1 MSKKSTKALASAT
14 LMSLVLTTALTSGP
28 VNAAA
33 GSVTRTGGADRYE
46 TAANVAKANWTTSD
60 DVILVNGLSYADSVS
75 ASTLAKKLN
84 APILLTEAD
93 SLNDSAKSAI
103 EQLQPKNIYI
113 VGGTGAVSQAVEDAL
128 SDYNVER
135 LAGVNRY
142 ATNLAVANK
151 LVDLGVS
158 KDNMMVVTGQAYSDA
173 LSAAPVAAAKDE
185 ILLLSTNDTTVM
197 KPTYDF
203 AKDANVTVIGTTNS
217 VDAQTYTNLKA
228 DSRVDGGADR
238 FATNLKILK
247 AFSDDLNTDS
257 IYMATA
263 KPNASG
269 ADDTAFADAL
279 VASAVAGKNGSPL
292 VLLNGESTQTDNAI
306 SYIKS
311 IADTST
317 DLQVIGGTGA
327 VSDAVVDKINDAVNP
342 ETNNADPEVSSISAK
357 SLNQIKVVFN
367 QEVDSDTAEDVT
379 NYKVDGTEL
388 TDNEGKDSDAVA
400 SLQDD
405 NKTVIITLAD
415 KQDQNSDVDVE
426 VKKGILTA
434 DKSDTVPEFTQTVTF
449 EDTTAPTVDSVSVR
463 GNNKIDIVFSEAV
476 KAQGDNE
483 KAALKDIVS
492 KLKINDKNLSS
503 FGIDY
508 TTEDGTEDGS
518 LSYSAL
524 DDAVKASDGKY
535 YYTDEVELYFDDD
548 LPTGDNTL
556 KLTNADND
564 TLSDAAGFPIADT
577 TEDFTVDTLT
587 STPEITSI
595 TAEDSGKV
603 YINFDRPMDAKTAKK
618 KDNFEINGTFVS
630 EINGSDV
637 SLEEGDT
644 QVKITG
650 VSSLLNKNSNKI
662 YIDDSVKDA
671 YGNNVADDTYESFTL
686 EEDTTKPEVTQ
697 VYALDEDTIRVRFSK
712 DVDTDYA
719 TDKSNYTLKD
729 SDGTDIT
736 DTDIDNFTIP
746 GGSLDDD
753 TVNVVDINLKN
764 DLTDS
769 TYTITIKNIQ
779 DVAKTPNVMDDY
791 TTTFDG
797 SDEVSGK
804 VKGVY
809 AISPTKENEHG
820 KIVFL
825 FNKEMDS
832 STLTDTDNY
841 EYVNG
846 KGDTKTLP
854 SDADITVNGDNKSVT
869 IDLKD
874 TSLYNTDTDSNG
886 NKISSENVITK
897 IYATGVKDEDGNS
910 LSTGNNGGILQK
922 GIDPDVAAKVKENS
936 VRVYYD
942 DDDLKVD
949 LSFDKPIDEDSV
961 DKTQFTILDSNGKEL
976 EYGSGDA
983 KATVNPTTVSVD
995 GSDVT
1000 LTFAADTSVDSD
1012 GKKVTSDDKTD
1023 PATLINTIKAE
1034 GNNAKLEVSDL
1045 KDVLGNSV
1053 NDSAEIYSYDAAP
1066 RLIADKDDDVVS
1078 NWSASYNGT
1087 EADVTVA
1094 FDTPISQ
1101 DGLKASD
1108 FKFSIDGA
1116 SVNATKAVA
1125 SGNSVVFKFT
1135 GNDLN
1140 DFKDAVYN
1148 ATKNKDGSVNSSV
1161 NISVKPVDGTLSI
1174 STVKD
1179 NAGNHAYYKPSD
1191 DDLKTMYVI
1200 LDADNVANIN
1210 NSYLLADFGTIAI
1223 ADPVNNPT
1231 DGTFTVAKDA
1241 VKVSDIN
1248 DLGANVTETV
1258 TNEDGSTSTQDKTTG
1273 YLADGDT
1280 VTLNGVTYT
1289 VKIAE

>member
-197 KPTYDF
+197 KATYDF

-388 TDNEGKDSDAVA
+388 KDSTATA

-405 NKTVIITLAD
+405 NKTVIITLAE

-449 EDTTAPTVDSVSVR
+449 EDTTAPTVDSVSVM
-463 GNNKIDIVFSEAV
+463 GNSKLDIVFSEAV
-476 KAQGDNE
+476 KAQGGTKE
-483 KAALKDIVS
+483 KALKDIVNN
-492 KLKINDKNLSS
+492 LKINDKNLSS
-503 FGIDY
+503 YGLNY
-508 TTEDGTEDGS
+508 N
-518 LSYSAL
+518 YSEL
-524 DDAVKASDGKY
+524 DDAVKASDGNY

-556 KLTNADND
+556 KLTDADND

-603 YINFDRPMDAKTAKK
+603 YINFDRPMDAKTAT
-618 KDNFEINGTFVS
+618 DASNFKINGK
-630 EINGSDV
+630 EISSDPE
-637 SLEEGDT
+637 LKKGDT
-644 QVKITG
+644 QIKISN
-650 VSSLLNKNSNKI
+650 VSGLLNKNSNTV
-662 YIDDSVKDA
+662 YIDDAVKDA
-671 YGNNVADDTYESFTL
+671 YGNKVADDTYESFTL
-686 EEDTTKPEVTQ
+686 DEDTTKPKVTQ
-697 VYALDEDTIRVRFSK
+697 VYALDDDTIRVRFSK

-719 TDKSNYTLKD
+719 KDTSNYTLKD
-729 SDGTDIT
+729 SDGNDIT
-736 DTDIDNFTIP
+736 YKIDDITAP
-746 GGSLDDD
+746 GNEDSE
-753 TVNVVDINLKN
+753 TASVFDINLSE

-769 TYTITIKNIQ
+769 EYTLKIENIR
-779 DVAKTPNVMDDY
+779 DTASTPNVMDDY

-797 SDEVSGK
+797 SDEVNGEVLNQYIVSGSDNK
-804 VKGVY
+804 
-809 AISPTKENEHG
+809 
-820 KIVFL
+820 KIVL
-825 FNKEMDS
+825 VFNKEMDS
-832 STLTDTDNY
+832 STLTDTENY
-841 EYVNG
+841 EYKNG
-846 KGDTKTLP
+846 DGDTKTLP
-854 SDADITVNGDNKSVT
+854 SGADITVNGNNKSVT
-869 IDLKD
+869 IDLTGTSLKAVDKD
-874 TSLYNTDTDSNG
+874 TNTSD
-886 NKISSENVITK
+886 ENDITA
-897 IYATGVKDEDGNS
+897 IYATGVKDKDGNS
-910 LSTGNNGGILQK
+910 LSTGSNGGKLK
-922 GIDPDVAAKVKENS
+922 ESAAGNTEVKQHS
-936 VRVYYD
+936 FKIYYD
-942 DDDLKVD
+942 GDDLKAQVEFTNP
-949 LSFDKPIDEDSV
+949 LDEDSDLNNDV
-961 DKTQFTILDSNGKEL
+961 DSYSI
-976 EYGSGDA
+976 SG
-983 KATVNPTTVSVD
+983 VNPDTVSID
-995 GSDVT
+995 GDKVT
-1000 LTFAADTSVDSD
+1000 LTFY
-1012 GKKVTSDDKTD
+1012 SDDDDTKTG
-1023 PATLINTIKAE
+1023 TNINKIKAA
-1034 GNNAKLEVSDL
+1034 GNAAQLTINKDVTDVTGAKLSD
-1045 KDVLGNSV
+1045 KSSNVTTNV
-1053 NDSAEIYSYDAAP
+1053 YSFNAAP
-1066 RLIADKDDDVVS
+1066 KTVYTGD
-1078 NWSASYNGT
+1078 NWTANMTDT
-1087 EADVTVA
+1087 EADVKVV
-1094 FDTPISQ
+1094 FDTPIENSSVKP
-1101 DGLKASD
+1101 DD
-1108 FKFSIDGA
+1108 FTFIIGGRTIDA
-1116 SVNATKAVA
+1116 TSVST
-1125 SGNSVVFKFT
+1125 GNTNTVTFKFT
-1135 GNDLN
+1135 GTDYDKLATAISE
-1140 DFKDAVYN
+1140 KDSTTIKVSAS
-1148 ATKNKDGSVNSSV
+1148 DDSE
-1161 NISVKPVDGTLSI
+1161 I

-1179 NAGNHAYYKPSD
+1179 ASGNYAYYEPSD
-1191 DDLKTMYVI
+1191 DDIDGRDIDIDITGLAPAEITGAKVAVGTESGTTSFDATSDATSTNTFAYRLTSSQLDDTQKMVGTEPQDATKYTLGKDIKASKGQWLTVYE
-1200 LDADNVANIN
+1200 LDADGNIIGCFEQE
-1210 NSYLLADFGTIAI
+1210 LA
-1223 ADPVNNPT
+1223 AD
-1231 DGTFTVAKDA
+1231 D
-1241 VKVSDIN
+1241 
-1248 DLGANVTETV
+1248 
-1258 TNEDGSTSTQDKTTG
+1258 
-1273 YLADGDT
+1273 
-1280 VTLNGVTYT
+1280 
-1289 VKIAE
+1289 IAE

>member
-1 MSKKSTKALASAT
+1 VSKKSPQALAIAT

-388 TDNEGKDSDAVA
+388 KDSTATA

-405 NKTVIITLAD
+405 NKTVIITLAE

-449 EDTTAPTVDSVSVR
+449 EDTTAPTVDSVSVM
-463 GNNKIDIVFSEAV
+463 GNSKLDIVFSEAV
-476 KAQGDNE
+476 KAQGGTKE
-483 KAALKDIVS
+483 KALKDIVNN
-492 KLKINDKNLSS
+492 LKINDKNLSS
-503 FGIDY
+503 YGLNY
-508 TTEDGTEDGS
+508 N
-518 LSYSAL
+518 YSEL
-524 DDAVKASDGKY
+524 DDAVKASDGNY

-556 KLTNADND
+556 KLTDADND

-603 YINFDRPMDAKTAKK
+603 YINFDRPMDAKTAT
-618 KDNFEINGTFVS
+618 DASNFKINGK
-630 EINGSDV
+630 EISSDPE
-637 SLEEGDT
+637 LKKGDT
-644 QVKITG
+644 QIKISN
-650 VSSLLNKNSNKI
+650 VSGLLNKNSNI
-662 YIDDSVKDA
+662 VYIDDAVKDA
-671 YGNNVADDTYESFTL
+671 YGNKVADDTYESFTL
-686 EEDTTKPEVTQ
+686 DEDTTKPKVTQ
-697 VYALDEDTIRVRFSK
+697 VYALDDDTIRVRFSK

-719 TDKSNYTLKD
+719 KDTSNYTLKD
-729 SDGTDIT
+729 SDGNDIT
-736 DTDIDNFTIP
+736 YKIDDITAP
-746 GGSLDDD
+746 GNEDSE
-753 TVNVVDINLKN
+753 TASVFDINL
-764 DLTDS
+764 
-769 TYTITIKNIQ
+769 
-779 DVAKTPNVMDDY
+779 
-791 TTTFDG
+791 
-797 SDEVSGK
+797 
-804 VKGVY
+804 
-809 AISPTKENEHG
+809 
-820 KIVFL
+820 
-825 FNKEMDS
+825 
-832 STLTDTDNY
+832 
-841 EYVNG
+841 
-846 KGDTKTLP
+846 
-854 SDADITVNGDNKSVT
+854 
-869 IDLKD
+869 
-874 TSLYNTDTDSNG
+874 
-886 NKISSENVITK
+886 SE
-897 IYATGVKDEDGNS
+897 D
-910 LSTGNNGGILQK
+910 
-922 GIDPDVAAKVKENS
+922 
-936 VRVYYD
+936 
-942 DDDLKVD
+942 
-949 LSFDKPIDEDSV
+949 
-961 DKTQFTILDSNGKEL
+961 
-976 EYGSGDA
+976 
-983 KATVNPTTVSVD
+983 
-995 GSDVT
+995 
-1000 LTFAADTSVDSD
+1000 
-1012 GKKVTSDDKTD
+1012 
-1023 PATLINTIKAE
+1023 
-1034 GNNAKLEVSDL
+1034 
-1045 KDVLGNSV
+1045 
-1053 NDSAEIYSYDAAP
+1053 
-1066 RLIADKDDDVVS
+1066 
-1078 NWSASYNGT
+1078 
-1087 EADVTVA
+1087 
-1094 FDTPISQ
+1094 
-1101 DGLKASD
+1101 
-1108 FKFSIDGA
+1108 
-1116 SVNATKAVA
+1116 
-1125 SGNSVVFKFT
+1125 
-1135 GNDLN
+1135 
-1140 DFKDAVYN
+1140 
-1148 ATKNKDGSVNSSV
+1148 
-1161 NISVKPVDGTLSI
+1161 
-1174 STVKD
+1174 
-1179 NAGNHAYYKPSD
+1179 
-1191 DDLKTMYVI
+1191 
-1200 LDADNVANIN
+1200 
-1210 NSYLLADFGTIAI
+1210 
-1223 ADPVNNPT
+1223 
-1231 DGTFTVAKDA
+1231 
-1241 VKVSDIN
+1241 
-1248 DLGANVTETV
+1248 
-1258 TNEDGSTSTQDKTTG
+1258 
-1273 YLADGDT
+1273 
-1280 VTLNGVTYT
+1280 
-1289 VKIAE
+1289 

>member
-197 KPTYDF
+197 KATYDF

-379 NYKVDGTEL
+379 NYKVDGTQL

-434 DKSDTVPEFTQTVTF
+434 DKSDVVPEFTQTVTF
-449 EDTTAPTVDSVSVR
+449 EDTTAPTVDSVSVM
-463 GNNKIDIVFSEAV
+463 GNSKLDIVFSEAV
-476 KAQGDNE
+476 KAQGGTKE
-483 KAALKDIVS
+483 KALKDIVNN
-492 KLKINDKNLSS
+492 LKINDKNLSS
-503 FGIDY
+503 YGLNY
-508 TTEDGTEDGS
+508 N
-518 LSYSAL
+518 YSEL

-556 KLTNADND
+556 KLTDADND

-603 YINFDRPMDAKTAKK
+603 YINFDRPMDAKTATDP
-618 KDNFEINGTFVS
+618 DNFKINGDPIS
-630 EINGSDV
+630 SIPE
-637 SLEEGDT
+637 LKEGDT
-644 QVKITG
+644 QIKISG
-650 VSSLLNKNSNKI
+650 VSSLLNNNSNKI

-671 YGNNVADDTYESFTL
+671 YGNNVAEDTYESFTL

-736 DTDIDNFTIP
+736 DSDIASFTIP

-797 SDEVSGK
+797 SDEVNGK
-804 VKGVY
+804 VTGVY
-809 AISPTKENEHG
+809 AIDPTPENKHG
-820 KIVFL
+820 KIVFV

-874 TSLYNTDTDSNG
+874 TSLD
-886 NKISSENVITK
+886 NKATAGDENSIVK

-910 LSTGNNGGILQK
+910 LSTGSNGGEFEDAK
-922 GIDPDVAAKVKENS
+922 ESKAAVKSNS

-949 LSFDKPIDEDSV
+949 LSFTQPIDEDNV
-961 DKTQFTILDSNGKEL
+961 DTSNFTL
-976 EYGSGDA
+976 EGQE
-983 KATVNPTTVSVD
+983 PTTVSVD

-1000 LTFAADTSVDSD
+1000 LTFASDTRTDVDKDTAKYTGEDESD
-1012 GKKVTSDDKTD
+1012 TN
-1023 PATLINTIKAE
+1023 TLINTIKAK
-1034 GNNAKLEVSDL
+1034 GNNAKLKINGL
-1045 KDVLGNSV
+1045 KDVLGNTIS
-1053 NDSAEIYSYDAAP
+1053 DEKTEIYSYDAAP
-1066 RLIADKDDDVVS
+1066 RLIVDKDDKNVVTTPEWKAKYIDIDNDS
-1078 NWSASYNGT
+1078 DDSALLENTDSKAT
-1087 EADVTVA
+1087 EDQAEIKVL

-1135 GNDLN
+1135 GNDLD
-1140 DFKDAVYN
+1140 DFKDAVYD
-1148 ATKNKDGSVNSSV
+1148 ASKDEDFDGSV

-1179 NAGNHAYYKPSD
+1179 NAGNVAYYVPSN
-1191 DDLKTMYVI
+1191 DDLKTMYVQ
-1200 LDADNVANIN
+1200 LDKTDVAKIN
-1210 NSYLLADFGTIAI
+1210 NDFNSDLLGDFGT
-1223 ADPVNNPT
+1223 VNLTNGT
-1231 DGTFTVAKDA
+1231 TTGTFTVAKDA
-1241 VKVSDIN
+1241 VTVKQVT
-1248 DLGANVTETV
+1248 DLGATV
-1258 TNEDGSTSTQDKTTG
+1258 TKSDGSEPNAEDA
-1273 YLADGDT
+1273 LADGDKI
-1280 VTLNGVTYT
+1280 TLNGVTYT
-1289 VKIAE
+1289 VEKQASDSGSAGSESAGSESAADGN

>member
-197 KPTYDF
+197 KATYDF

-342 ETNNADPEVSSISAK
+342 ETNNADPEVSSISAMG
-357 SLNQIKVVFN
+357 LNQIKVVFN
-367 QEVDSDTAEDVT
+367 QEVDSDTAEEVS

-388 TDNEGKDSDAVA
+388 KDSTATA

-405 NKTVIITLAD
+405 DKTVIITLAE
-415 KQDQNSDVDVE
+415 KQDQNDDVDVE
-426 VKKGILTA
+426 VEKGILTA

-449 EDTTAPTVDSVSVR
+449 EDTTAPTVDSVTVR
-463 GNNKIDIVFSEAV
+463 GNNKLDIVFSEAV
-476 KAQGDNE
+476 KAQGSDE

-503 FGIDY
+503 YGINYD
-508 TTEDGTEDGS
+508 TKDGE

-524 DDAVKASDGKY
+524 DDAIKAVDDDSTTDY
-535 YYTDEVELYFDDD
+535 YYTDEVELYFTDE

-556 KLTNADND
+556 KLTDADDD

-603 YINFDRPMDAKTAKK
+603 YINFDRPMDAKTAT
-618 KDNFEINGTFVS
+618 DASNFKINGK
-630 EINGSDV
+630 EISSDPE
-637 SLEEGDT
+637 LKKGDT
-644 QVKITG
+644 QIKISN
-650 VSSLLNKNSNKI
+650 VSGLLNKNSNTV
-662 YIDDSVKDA
+662 YIDDAVKDA
-671 YGNNVADDTYESFTL
+671 YGNKVADDTYESFTL
-686 EEDTTKPEVTQ
+686 DEDTTKPKVTQ
-697 VYALDEDTIRVRFSK
+697 VYALDDDTIRVRFSK

-719 TDKSNYTLKD
+719 KDTSNYTLKD
-729 SDGTDIT
+729 SDGNDIT
-736 DTDIDNFTIP
+736 YKIDDITAP
-746 GGSLDDD
+746 GNEDSE
-753 TVNVVDINLKN
+753 TASVFDINLSE

-769 TYTITIKNIQ
+769 EYTLKIENIR
-779 DVAKTPNVMDDY
+779 DTASTPNVMDDY

-797 SDEVSGK
+797 SDEVNGEVLNQYIVSGSDNK
-804 VKGVY
+804 
-809 AISPTKENEHG
+809 
-820 KIVFL
+820 KIVL
-825 FNKEMDS
+825 VFNKEMDS

-841 EYVNG
+841 EYKNG
-846 KGDTKTLP
+846 DGDTKTLP
-854 SDADITVNGDNKSVT
+854 SGADITVNGNNKSVT
-869 IDLKD
+869 IDLTGTSLKAVDKD
-874 TSLYNTDTDSNG
+874 TNTSD
-886 NKISSENVITK
+886 ENDITA
-897 IYATGVKDEDGNS
+897 IYATGVKDKDGNS
-910 LSTGNNGGILQK
+910 LSTGSNGGKLK
-922 GIDPDVAAKVKENS
+922 ESAAGNTEVKQHS
-936 VRVYYD
+936 FKIYYD
-942 DDDLKVD
+942 GDDLKAEVEFTNP
-949 LSFDKPIDEDSV
+949 LDEDADVNNDV
-961 DKTQFTILDSNGKEL
+961 DSYSI
-976 EYGSGDA
+976 SG
-983 KATVNPTTVSVD
+983 VNPDTVSID
-995 GSDVT
+995 GDKVT
-1000 LTFAADTSVDSD
+1000 LTFDSD
-1012 GKKVTSDDKTD
+1012 DDDTNTASKINKIKANGNAAQLTINNAVTDVTGAKLSNSAGITADVYSFDAAPKTVYDGSNWTATINDDKT
-1023 PATLINTIKAE
+1023 
-1034 GNNAKLEVSDL
+1034 
-1045 KDVLGNSV
+1045 
-1053 NDSAEIYSYDAAP
+1053 
-1066 RLIADKDDDVVS
+1066 
-1078 NWSASYNGT
+1078 
-1087 EADVTVA
+1087 ADVKVV
-1094 FDTPISQ
+1094 FDTPIE
-1101 DGLKASD
+1101 
-1108 FKFSIDGA
+1108 
-1116 SVNATKAVA
+1116 
-1125 SGNSVVFKFT
+1125 
-1135 GNDLN
+1135 
-1140 DFKDAVYN
+1140 
-1148 ATKNKDGSVNSSV
+1148 NSSV
-1161 NISVKPVDGTLSI
+1161 RPDDFTFIIGGRTIDATSVSTLDVDDTDRDGIIDEPTDTVSFKFKGDDYNKLVNAIVEKGTSTIKVAATDDSEI

-1179 NAGNHAYYKPSD
+1179 ASGNYAYYEPSD
-1191 DDLKTMYVI
+1191 DDI
-1200 LDADNVANIN
+1200 DGRDIDINITAA
-1210 NSYLLADFGTIAI
+1210 LAKGVLSGTVSAGTTTGTISF
-1223 ADPVNNPT
+1223 N
-1231 DGTFTVAKDA
+1231 FTGILED
-1241 VKVSDIN
+1241 SN
-1248 DLGANVTETV
+1248 DTLAYKL
-1258 TNEDGSTSTQDKTTG
+1258 TSSALDKTQKIKGAKAVGTTEYKSG
-1273 YLADGDT
+1273 NDIKASAGQYLTVYELDSDGRIVNFYTSSDALTADD
-1280 VTLNGVTYT
+1280 
-1289 VKIAE
+1289 IAE

>member
-1 MSKKSTKALASAT
+1 VSKKSPQALAIAT

-342 ETNNADPEVSSISAK
+342 ETNNADPEVSSISAMG
-357 SLNQIKVVFN
+357 LNQIKVVFN
-367 QEVDSDTAEDVT
+367 QEVDSDTAEEVS

-388 TDNEGKDSDAVA
+388 KDSTATA

-405 NKTVIITLAD
+405 DKTVIITLAE
-415 KQDQNSDVDVE
+415 KQDQNDDVDVE
-426 VKKGILTA
+426 VEKGILTA

-449 EDTTAPTVDSVSVR
+449 EDTTAPTVDSVTVR
-463 GNNKIDIVFSEAV
+463 GNNKLDIVFSEAV
-476 KAQGDNE
+476 KAQGSDE

-503 FGIDY
+503 YGINYD
-508 TTEDGTEDGS
+508 TKDGE

-524 DDAVKASDGKY
+524 DDAIKAVDDDSTTDY
-535 YYTDEVELYFDDD
+535 YYTDEVELYFTDE

-556 KLTNADND
+556 KLTDADDD

-595 TAEDSGKV
+595 TG
-603 YINFDRPMDAKTAKK
+603 
-618 KDNFEINGTFVS
+618 
-630 EINGSDV
+630 
-637 SLEEGDT
+637 
-644 QVKITG
+644 
-650 VSSLLNKNSNKI
+650 
-662 YIDDSVKDA
+662 
-671 YGNNVADDTYESFTL
+671 
-686 EEDTTKPEVTQ
+686 
-697 VYALDEDTIRVRFSK
+697 
-712 DVDTDYA
+712 
-719 TDKSNYTLKD
+719 
-729 SDGTDIT
+729 
-736 DTDIDNFTIP
+736 
-746 GGSLDDD
+746 
-753 TVNVVDINLKN
+753 
-764 DLTDS
+764 
-769 TYTITIKNIQ
+769 
-779 DVAKTPNVMDDY
+779 
-791 TTTFDG
+791 
-797 SDEVSGK
+797 
-804 VKGVY
+804 
-809 AISPTKENEHG
+809 
-820 KIVFL
+820 
-825 FNKEMDS
+825 
-832 STLTDTDNY
+832 
-841 EYVNG
+841 
-846 KGDTKTLP
+846 
-854 SDADITVNGDNKSVT
+854 
-869 IDLKD
+869 
-874 TSLYNTDTDSNG
+874 
-886 NKISSENVITK
+886 
-897 IYATGVKDEDGNS
+897 
-910 LSTGNNGGILQK
+910 
-922 GIDPDVAAKVKENS
+922 
-936 VRVYYD
+936 
-942 DDDLKVD
+942 
-949 LSFDKPIDEDSV
+949 
-961 DKTQFTILDSNGKEL
+961 
-976 EYGSGDA
+976 
-983 KATVNPTTVSVD
+983 
-995 GSDVT
+995 
-1000 LTFAADTSVDSD
+1000 
-1012 GKKVTSDDKTD
+1012 
-1023 PATLINTIKAE
+1023 
-1034 GNNAKLEVSDL
+1034 
-1045 KDVLGNSV
+1045 
-1053 NDSAEIYSYDAAP
+1053 
-1066 RLIADKDDDVVS
+1066 
-1078 NWSASYNGT
+1078 
-1087 EADVTVA
+1087 
-1094 FDTPISQ
+1094 
-1101 DGLKASD
+1101 
-1108 FKFSIDGA
+1108 
-1116 SVNATKAVA
+1116 
-1125 SGNSVVFKFT
+1125 
-1135 GNDLN
+1135 
-1140 DFKDAVYN
+1140 
-1148 ATKNKDGSVNSSV
+1148 
-1161 NISVKPVDGTLSI
+1161 
-1174 STVKD
+1174 
-1179 NAGNHAYYKPSD
+1179 
-1191 DDLKTMYVI
+1191 
-1200 LDADNVANIN
+1200 
-1210 NSYLLADFGTIAI
+1210 
-1223 ADPVNNPT
+1223 
-1231 DGTFTVAKDA
+1231 
-1241 VKVSDIN
+1241 
-1248 DLGANVTETV
+1248 
-1258 TNEDGSTSTQDKTTG
+1258 
-1273 YLADGDT
+1273 
-1280 VTLNGVTYT
+1280 
-1289 VKIAE
+1289 

>member
-158 KDNMMVVTGQAYSDA
+158 KDNRMVVTGQAYSGA
-173 LSAAPVAAAKDE
+173 LSAAPVAAEKEE

-388 TDNEGKDSDAVA
+388 KDSTATA

-405 NKTVIITLAD
+405 NKTVIITLAE

-449 EDTTAPTVDSVSVR
+449 EDTTAPTVDSVSVM
-463 GNNKIDIVFSEAV
+463 GNSKLDIVFSEAV
-476 KAQGDNE
+476 KAQGGTKE
-483 KAALKDIVS
+483 KALKDIVNN
-492 KLKINDKNLSS
+492 LKINDKNLSS
-503 FGIDY
+503 YGLNY
-508 TTEDGTEDGS
+508 N
-518 LSYSAL
+518 YSEL
-524 DDAVKASDGKY
+524 DDAVKASDGNY

-556 KLTNADND
+556 KLTDADND

-603 YINFDRPMDAKTAKK
+603 YINFDRPMDAKTAT
-618 KDNFEINGTFVS
+618 DASNFKINGK
-630 EINGSDV
+630 EISSDPE
-637 SLEEGDT
+637 LKKGDT
-644 QVKITG
+644 QIKISN
-650 VSSLLNKNSNKI
+650 VSGLLNKNSNI
-662 YIDDSVKDA
+662 VYIDDAVKDA
-671 YGNNVADDTYESFTL
+671 YGNKVADDTYESFTL
-686 EEDTTKPEVTQ
+686 DEDTTKPKVTQ
-697 VYALDEDTIRVRFSK
+697 VAVEELTLISGQK
-712 DVDTDYA
+712 PMITKA
-719 TDKSNYTLKD
+719 KS
-729 SDGTDIT
+729 
-736 DTDIDNFTIP
+736 
-746 GGSLDDD
+746 
-753 TVNVVDINLKN
+753 
-764 DLTDS
+764 
-769 TYTITIKNIQ
+769 Q
-779 DVAKTPNVMDDY
+779 
-791 TTTFDG
+791 
-797 SDEVSGK
+797 
-804 VKGVY
+804 
-809 AISPTKENEHG
+809 SPT
-820 KIVFL
+820 
-825 FNKEMDS
+825 
-832 STLTDTDNY
+832 
-841 EYVNG
+841 
-846 KGDTKTLP
+846 
-854 SDADITVNGDNKSVT
+854 SVC
-869 IDLKD
+869 
-874 TSLYNTDTDSNG
+874 
-886 NKISSENVITK
+886 
-897 IYATGVKDEDGNS
+897 
-910 LSTGNNGGILQK
+910 
-922 GIDPDVAAKVKENS
+922 
-936 VRVYYD
+936 
-942 DDDLKVD
+942 
-949 LSFDKPIDEDSV
+949 
-961 DKTQFTILDSNGKEL
+961 
-976 EYGSGDA
+976 
-983 KATVNPTTVSVD
+983 
-995 GSDVT
+995 
-1000 LTFAADTSVDSD
+1000 
-1012 GKKVTSDDKTD
+1012 
-1023 PATLINTIKAE
+1023 
-1034 GNNAKLEVSDL
+1034 
-1045 KDVLGNSV
+1045 
-1053 NDSAEIYSYDAAP
+1053 
-1066 RLIADKDDDVVS
+1066 
-1078 NWSASYNGT
+1078 
-1087 EADVTVA
+1087 
-1094 FDTPISQ
+1094 
-1101 DGLKASD
+1101 
-1108 FKFSIDGA
+1108 
-1116 SVNATKAVA
+1116 
-1125 SGNSVVFKFT
+1125 
-1135 GNDLN
+1135 
-1140 DFKDAVYN
+1140 
-1148 ATKNKDGSVNSSV
+1148 
-1161 NISVKPVDGTLSI
+1161 
-1174 STVKD
+1174 
-1179 NAGNHAYYKPSD
+1179 
-1191 DDLKTMYVI
+1191 
-1200 LDADNVANIN
+1200 
-1210 NSYLLADFGTIAI
+1210 
-1223 ADPVNNPT
+1223 
-1231 DGTFTVAKDA
+1231 
-1241 VKVSDIN
+1241 VKVCLSV
-1248 DLGANVTETV
+1248 LRLPLEATECT
-1258 TNEDGSTSTQDKTTG
+1258 TS
-1273 YLADGDT
+1273 
-1280 VTLNGVTYT
+1280 
-1289 VKIAE
+1289 